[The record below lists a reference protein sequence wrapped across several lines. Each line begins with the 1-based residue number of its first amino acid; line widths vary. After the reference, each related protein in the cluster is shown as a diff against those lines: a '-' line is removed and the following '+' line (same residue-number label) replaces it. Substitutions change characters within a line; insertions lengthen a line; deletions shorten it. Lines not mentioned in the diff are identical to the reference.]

1 MPSLRRLPP
10 SRPIP
15 GPQAPERRSARWSLP
30 RGLGGESLLIL
41 LAVLAGPLLP
51 AHTAAQQQASE
62 AARTYR
68 DTNGPRI
75 LREFAE
81 LLAMPNVASDSA
93 GILRNAEY
101 IRDALEAR
109 GVDARLLTLPGANP
123 IVSGVLRVPG
133 ATRTL
138 GLYVHYDGQP
148 TDPAD
153 WTHAPWEPVLY
164 TRAMEAGGEPIPF
177 PADGETVDPEWRIYA
192 RSSGDD
198 KAPIGAML
206 PVLDAFREGGI
217 TPTSNLVF
225 FFEGEEEA
233 GSTNLGRYL
242 EEYPELI
249 RDIDVWL
256 LFDGPVHQSGRP
268 LLAFGVRGVTGMQ
281 VTVYGPVRGLHSGHY
296 GNWAPVP
303 GQMLANLLA
312 TMKDDEGDVV
322 VEGFYD
328 TVEPLGEVER
338 AALAALP
345 DYDEEL
351 KRELGLARTEGS
363 GRSLAERLLLP
374 ALTIRGLSSGNTG
387 ALTQNVI
394 PPTATAALG
403 IRLVKGND
411 PRNMRELVE
420 AHIRKQGYHI
430 VREDPDMETRL
441 RYTKIAKVTGEGGY
455 PAARS
460 PMDHPLLQDVV
471 AAARR
476 AAGGDEVV
484 LLPGFGGSLPLYLFT
499 DVLKKPILLVPI
511 ANHDNNQHAPNENLR
526 VANLWYGIDFYAQLF
541 TMPGG

>member
-1 MPSLRRLPP
+1 
-10 SRPIP
+10 
-15 GPQAPERRSARWSLP
+15 
-30 RGLGGESLLIL
+30 
-41 LAVLAGPLLP
+41 
-51 AHTAAQQQASE
+51 
-62 AARTYR
+62 
-68 DTNGPRI
+68 
-75 LREFAE
+75 
-81 LLAMPNVASDSA
+81 MPNVASDSA

-206 PVLDAFREGGI
+206 PVLDAFRKGGI

-249 RDIDVWL
+249 QDIDVWL

-312 TMKDDEGDVV
+312 TMKDDDGDVM

-351 KRELGLARTEGS
+351 KRELGLARTEGA

-441 RYTKIAKVTGEGGY
+441 RYPKIAKVTGEGGY

-511 ANHDNNQHAPNENLR
+511 ANHDNNQHAPDENLR